1 MYDNLERT
9 FIKAEGK
16 NLKKGIIEGGGAKN
30 RYHELVPVIHLSYAS

>member
-16 NLKKGIIEGGGAKN
+16 NLKKGIIEGGGGQKIGIMSW
-30 RYHELVPVIHLSYAS
+30 YL